1 MVFDSRN
8 MGITRRATFGR
19 GSSRLSCVGRSYQA
33 KPWNNEFRVTS
44 GVATTYRLD
53 PCPVFR
59 IRTRRSTRT
68 MCPTKVN
75 AFWGRM
81 FSSAQDGNESNNSSF
96 GDSSQ
101 QQHQQN
107 HNVNNKKRRDALLEY
122 VSCLSPATHR
132 ISDPMVPKMSV
143 VAIRQTVG
151 NLIGTLPPEYFEIT
165 ISSREENL
173 MQLMYSVLMTGYMF
187 CNAHHRFE
195 LAKRLEIASPKRIS
209 QSRLY
214 KNGFINESTSA
225 SLDDMYYYE
234 DGQVGPGAV
243 QSSSRSNAWG
253 QKGFLP
259 DVSVKK
265 KERSS
270 DCVSDEEDIE
280 DDVEYIGEDA
290 GVFAAGTQ
298 KVGIQ
303 GDVLRWHY
311 EHGVQQIPA
320 SEYIDQLEQEVAA
333 LRLEISKLS
342 NPESLDN
349 DEPSQEQDVNQTD
362 IALARLAYYTRSQK
376 TNAPIS
382 ANTMPR
388 GYQVEQDPTS
398 VLAEELESELLA
410 YLKTLSSEHVAELT
424 ECASADVME
433 AMNVLVDRL
442 IGKDNQDGIWTGSRK
457 SQCTSSEL
465 GEILFWL
472 MGVGHQ
478 LRDMEIRLSLTNSL
492 QSIPSFG
499 PDDGIDEYPDGF
511 DIAPQ
516 LPPGK

>member
-1 MVFDSRN
+1 MVTMRQGS
-8 MGITRRATFGR
+8 FGL
-19 GSSRLSCVGRSYQA
+19 GSSRLCCVGRTYQT
-33 KPWNNEFRVTS
+33 KPWNMSVGFRVTRS
-44 GVATTYRLD
+44 IATMYRLNL
-53 PCPVFR
+53 CSVFGSR
-59 IRTRRSTRT
+59 MRRSTRS

-81 FSSAQDGNESNNSSF
+81 FSSAQDGNESNNNSF
-96 GDSSQ
+96 GNASQ
-101 QQHQQN
+101 QQN
-107 HNVNNKKRRDALLEY
+107 HHVNNKKRRDALLEY

-234 DGQVGPGAV
+234 DGQVGTSAV
-243 QSSSRSNAWG
+243 QSSSLRSNTWG

-265 KERSS
+265 KEKS
-270 DCVSDEEDIE
+270 SDEEDFE

-303 GDVLRWHY
+303 GDVLRWHF

-333 LRLEISKLS
+333 LRRQISNMS
-342 NPESLDN
+342 NPESSDN
-349 DEPSQEQDVNQTD
+349 DEPSQEEDANQTD

-499 PDDGIDEYPDGF
+499 PDDGIDEYPDGS
-511 DIAPQ
+511 DIAPK